1 MTKRCITQ
9 HGATFTTHGALQQK
23 QNALQQN
30 KLILKAVQQISA
42 ESFLKAYGR
51 RFGLFATACRQAMV
65 WASCNSGMR
74 GADSFFDRGAA
85 GASGVR
91 DRT

>member
-42 ESFLKAYGR
+42 ESFLKA
-51 RFGLFATACRQAMV
+51 
-65 WASCNSGMR
+65 
-74 GADSFFDRGAA
+74 
-85 GASGVR
+85 
-91 DRT
+91 

>member
-9 HGATFTTHGALQQK
+9 YGATFTAHDALQQK

-42 ESFLKAYGR
+42 ESLLKA
-51 RFGLFATACRQAMV
+51 
-65 WASCNSGMR
+65 
-74 GADSFFDRGAA
+74 
-85 GASGVR
+85 
-91 DRT
+91 

>member
-9 HGATFTTHGALQQK
+9 HGAAFPTDDALQQI

-42 ESFLKAYGR
+42 ESLLKA
-51 RFGLFATACRQAMV
+51 
-65 WASCNSGMR
+65 
-74 GADSFFDRGAA
+74 
-85 GASGVR
+85 
-91 DRT
+91 